1 MPLQAFGGDDSDVG
15 SSSSNHAKAG
25 NSNLNA
31 VPDIQLSEDQNK
43 QRKKGQWELAWW
55 EGCSQCVAFPK
66 NLIVLWERFYLQW
79 TLAIIYLC
87 QGPLNQ
93 VLESKLVKLVAQTSI
108 LSGHHSGEGATWVV
122 IFFAIYFL
130 ITLDNSIYRLGNFWH
145 ETFMWHWQYTCY
157 ELAIKI
163 CWLNMWFYFH
173 CGKQNW
179 YFLCSFR
186 SCVSNFNVWHLIIFF
201 WFMQPRKSPSVESV
215 DSSGEEE

>member
-1 MPLQAFGGDDSDVG
+1 MIQMLDPPVVIMLRLEIQIWMLFLI
-15 SSSSNHAKAG
+15 SNC
-25 NSNLNA
+25 LR
-31 VPDIQLSEDQNK
+31 SEDQNK
-43 QRKKGQWELAWW
+43 QRKGNENSLDEKDA
-55 EGCSQCVAFPK
+55 P
-66 NLIVLWERFYLQW
+66 NVL
-79 TLAIIYLC
+79 
-87 QGPLNQ
+87 PSP
-93 VLESKLVKLVAQTSI
+93 ESYRSMGEI
-108 LSGHHSGEGATWVV
+108 LSSMDPGNHLPVPGSVESGSGKQTGKASSTNFNSKWSSFWGRSSVSCY
-122 IFFAIYFL
+122 FFAIYFL